1 MWVPK
6 KCSSS
11 LYKTT
16 AESILAKA
24 EAFSS
29 VDVLSQLFI
38 NNSPADEQK
47 AEDTSQASADY
58 LEPICVRKGTFSSI
72 LKLSAQKLYW
82 YSLEHRRVLFRAVYL
97 MLGYI
102 SVGRTN

>member
-1 MWVPK
+1 MYVK
-6 KCSSS
+6 YKRNVTSS

-24 EAFSS
+24 EAYNS
-29 VDVLSQLFI
+29 VDVFSQLFI

-58 LEPICVRKGTFSSI
+58 IDIV
-72 LKLSAQKLYW
+72 
-82 YSLEHRRVLFRAVYL
+82 
-97 MLGYI
+97 
-102 SVGRTN
+102 